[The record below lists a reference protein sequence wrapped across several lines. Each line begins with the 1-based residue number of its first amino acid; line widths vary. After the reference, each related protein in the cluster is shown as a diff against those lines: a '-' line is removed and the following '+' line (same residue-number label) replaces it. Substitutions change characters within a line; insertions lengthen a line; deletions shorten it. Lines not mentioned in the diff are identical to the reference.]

1 MCEPACRRLLHWF
14 RCRSSAPALGAGC
27 SVCLILFAYRL
38 HPQRPLVV
46 AANRDEYYARPA
58 LPAHWWGE
66 APGRVFGGRDQTA
79 GGTWLAVSKH
89 GHLAAVTNWTEDRN
103 RRMPASRGDLPLG
116 FLAAGASGRDF
127 IAGVDGSRYAGYNF
141 IGFDGEEL
149 IYTSNRTGEARL
161 LEPGIYGL
169 TNTRLGTGL
178 AANGERIPVPSGVDA
193 PHHAYE
199 EWPKAVL
206 GTAALK
212 HIAAAAT
219 TEALIELLSRPLLPL
234 ETPAD
239 REMTPERS
247 YSPAFIHGVEYGT
260 RASTAIIVE
269 RESLAFVEQ
278 QHGPHGKPGKRTAER
293 FAIEPAVRACS
304 KNPQLGT

>member
-1 MCEPACRRLLHWF
+1 M
-14 RCRSSAPALGAGC
+14 
-27 SVCLILFAYRL
+27 CLILFAYRL

-66 APGRVFGGRDQTA
+66 AERIFGGRDQTA

-89 GHLAAVTNWTEDRN
+89 GHLAAVTNWTEDRD
-103 RRMPASRGDLPLG
+103 RQMPASRGDLPLG
-116 FLAAGASGRDF
+116 FLADALGPNGAQGQDY
-127 IAGVDGSRYAGYNF
+127 IAAVDGSRYAGYNF

-169 TNTRLGTGL
+169 TNTRLGAGL
-178 AANGERIPVPSGVDA
+178 AANGERIPAPSGIDA

-206 GTAALK
+206 GIAALRD
-212 HIAAAAT
+212 IAATAT

-247 YSPAFIHGVEYGT
+247 YSPAFIHGAEYGT

-269 RESLAFVEQ
+269 RESLEFVEQ
-278 QHGPHGKPGKRTAER
+278 QYGPHGEPGKRSAAR
-293 FAIEPAVRACS
+293 FAIEPLADVCHAHEES
-304 KNPQLGT
+304 VTGT